1 MKTLLIA
8 VSAIAL
14 STPAF
19 AQMEPSTTTKQSTTT
34 TVPTPTPAAP
44 AAATSQTETTTTTT
58 APVTAPSD
66 PKALIASEFPA
77 YDKDGNGT
85 LDKTEF
91 AAWMAALKA
100 KTDTKPTPAAEL
112 AKWTD
117 GAFVTADK
125 DKSKSI
131 TLVEL
136 QSYLTA
142 GA

>member
-8 VSAIAL
+8 VSAMAL
-14 STPAF
+14 STPAL
-19 AQMEPSTTTKQSTTT
+19 AQMEPAPATPPASTTAPATTA
-34 TVPTPTPAAP
+34 PAPATPPAATAPAPAPAAP
-44 AAATSQTETTTTTT
+44 AAA
-58 APVTAPSD
+58 PSD
-66 PKALIASEFPA
+66 PKTLIASEFPS

-91 AAWMAALKA
+91 AAWMTALKA

-117 GAFVTADK
+117 GAFATADK
-125 DKSKSI
+125 DKSKSL
-131 TLVEL
+131 TLAEL
-136 QSYLTA
+136 QTYLTA